1 MAPNTATQFEP
12 QRLLEL
18 PARRSATTP
27 ARSEPATRRPTR
39 AESAAGNGAFIE
51 VASLAGGAGILLVQL
66 CALVP
71 GLLVCLL
78 IAAAL
83 ALPLLIPLLALG
95 LVAGVVVG
103 IPVGLLRLLRR
114 LRARGTR

>member
-1 MAPNTATQFEP
+1 MTANTATEYEP
-12 QRLLEL
+12 QRLRALEL
-18 PARRSATTP
+18 TARRSATT
-27 ARSEPATRRPTR
+27 PTR

-51 VASLAGGAGILLVQL
+51 VAALAGGAGILLVQL

-78 IAAAL
+78 IAGAL

-103 IPVGLLRLLRR
+103 IPVGILRLVRR
-114 LRARGTR
+114 LRDRGTR

>member
-1 MAPNTATQFEP
+1 MTADTATEFEP
-12 QRLLEL
+12 QRLRALDL
-18 PARRSATTP
+18 TARRSAQT
-27 ARSEPATRRPTR
+27 PTR
-39 AESAAGNGAFIE
+39 TESAAGNGTFIE

-78 IAAAL
+78 IAVAL
-83 ALPLLIPLLALG
+83 ALPLLVPVLALG

-103 IPVGLLRLLRR
+103 IPVGILKLFGR
-114 LRARGTR
+114 LRARGSR

>member
-12 QRLLEL
+12 QRLRALEL

-78 IAAAL
+78 IVGAF
-83 ALPLLIPLLALG
+83 ALPLLLPVLVLG
-95 LVAGVVVG
+95 LVAGVLAGLARLVG
-103 IPVGLLRLLRR
+103 WAFRSMMS
-114 LRARGTR
+114 